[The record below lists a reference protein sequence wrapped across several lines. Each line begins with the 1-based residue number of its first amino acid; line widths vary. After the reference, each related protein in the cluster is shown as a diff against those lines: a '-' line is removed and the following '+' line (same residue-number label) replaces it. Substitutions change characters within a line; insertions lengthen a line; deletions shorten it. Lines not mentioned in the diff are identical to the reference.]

1 MSTTRKRSGEPRP
14 TVRERSVDAAWSV
27 GTNVLSGLLIAV
39 TVWGAG
45 QVTGVN
51 DRIFADRDC
60 SDFTTHAEAQRLLDA
75 DRSDPHRLDLD
86 GDGEACE
93 GLP

>member
-27 GTNVLSGLLIAV
+27 GTNVL
-39 TVWGAG
+39 
-45 QVTGVN
+45 
-51 DRIFADRDC
+51 
-60 SDFTTHAEAQRLLDA
+60 QRLLDA

-86 GDGEACE
+86 GDGA
-93 GLP
+93 

>member
-27 GTNVLSGLLIAV
+27 GTNVL
-39 TVWGAG
+39 
-45 QVTGVN
+45 
-51 DRIFADRDC
+51 
-60 SDFTTHAEAQRLLDA
+60 QRLPDA

>member
-1 MSTTRKRSGEPRP
+1 MSRSSKQSGDARP
-14 TVRERSVDAAWSV
+14 TPRERSVDAAWSI
-27 GTNVLSGLLIAV
+27 GTNVLSGLLIAGSL
-39 TVWGAG
+39 WGVG
-45 QVTGVN
+45 ELTGVN
-51 DRIFADRDC
+51 DRILADRDC
-60 SDFTTHAEAQRLLDA
+60 SDFTTHAEAQRLLEA